1 MCGRVPATVCVCACA
16 RTRVRELVENGSLF
30 LPYGTW
36 SSNSGKQTW
45 WQTLLAT
52 EKLTD
57 SEFLN

>member
-1 MCGRVPATVCVCACA
+1 MCGRVPATVC
-16 RTRVRELVENGSLF
+16 VRELVENGSLF